1 MSEREDA
8 SPATESSTETD
19 GGDGTAG
26 GEREGLD
33 TQDLYNGPDG
43 YAEESAK
50 SER

>member
-1 MSEREDA
+1 MSERDEAAASGKGAGETHGDDA
-8 SPATESSTETD
+8 V
-19 GGDGTAG
+19 G

-50 SER
+50 SDR